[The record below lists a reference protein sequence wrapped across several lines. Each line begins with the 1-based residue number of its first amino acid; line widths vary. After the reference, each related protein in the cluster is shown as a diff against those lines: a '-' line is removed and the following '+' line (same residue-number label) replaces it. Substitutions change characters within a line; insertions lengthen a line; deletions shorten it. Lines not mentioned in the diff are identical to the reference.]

1 MTEYRRAYRPA
12 DRRLVGGVA
21 TGVAEHFGVPVLYVR
36 LAFIVATWFH
46 GMGVIAYLALWRFLP
61 LRQPELS
68 PGLESAT
75 RRGLRTSGRPSA
87 FEVFQTV
94 ALGAVGIG
102 VLFLI

>member
-36 LAFIVATWFH
+36 LAFIVATWLH
-46 GMGVIAYLALWRFLP
+46 GMGVVAYLLLWRFLP

-68 PGLESAT
+68 PGLESRPGADCVRAADPARSRSS
-75 RRGLRTSGRPSA
+75 RRLRWVPSA
-87 FEVFQTV
+87 S
-94 ALGAVGIG
+94 A
-102 VLFLI
+102 